1 MIIEITRSNHDSIK
15 NPAFAQY
22 AEIYL
27 QIYDNLLEQIEA
39 TGLSIDEHDDS
50 AAIAARREVLRQKG
64 ANFRNG
70 DRSIYVNAISPSCVA
85 CQTGVD
91 SQTFFISLKCHR
103 DCYFCFNPNQQDYE
117 FYLDNKR
124 DLIAEINGL
133 HASGVTLKHLAVTG
147 GEPLL
152 YPEELLAFYR
162 HARTLF
168 PDVYM
173 RLYTSGDQLTPE
185 LLQDLRDAGLEEIR
199 FSVRAHDSEKAQ
211 RHTLDRMAL
220 AKQVI
225 PEVMVEMP
233 VVPGTGEWM
242 RELLLKLD
250 ELKIASINLLE
261 FCYPFANPDAFKER
275 GFKIRHRPYQVPY
288 DYWYA
293 GGLPIAGSELL
304 CLELMEFAIDRG
316 LNIGVHYCS
325 LENKFTAQVYEQNAD
340 KGVPEILQ
348 LSQNGYYFRS
358 AKVFGA
364 DVPVV
369 LRKLERKSKRG
380 YQYNKQYDY
389 LEFHVND
396 VRLLRGMDIEVGITT
411 SVVETRER
419 DAYVRELKIDLTT
432 PKTFKVPAD
441 L

>member
-1 MIIEITRSNHDSIK
+1 MITEITRSNHDTIK
-15 NPAFAQY
+15 NPAFADY
-22 AEIYL
+22 AAIYL
-27 QIYDNLLEQIEA
+27 RIYDDLLEQIQA
-39 TGLSIDEHDDS
+39 TGLAVDEHDYS
-50 AAIAARREVLRQKG
+50 AEIAAQREVLRQKG
-64 ANFRNG
+64 ATFRNG

-103 DCYFCFNPNQQDYE
+103 DCYFCFNPNQQNYE
-117 FYLDNKR
+117 FYLENKR
-124 DLIAEINGL
+124 DVMAELEGL
-133 HASGVTLKHLAVTG
+133 YATGVKLKHLAVTG

-152 YPEELLAFYR
+152 FPEEMLAFYR
-162 HARTLF
+162 RARELY

-185 LLQDLRDAGLEEIR
+185 LLQALRDAGLEEIR
-199 FSVRAHDSEKAQ
+199 FSVRAHDTEKAQ
-211 RHTLDRMAL
+211 RHTLDRIAL
-220 AKQVI
+220 AKQFI

-233 VVPGTGEWM
+233 VVPGSDEWM
-242 RELLLKLD
+242 RELLLRLD
-250 ELKIASINLLE
+250 ELQVASINLLE
-261 FCYPFANPDAFKER
+261 FCYPFANAPAFDER
-275 GFKIRHRPYQVPY
+275 GYKIRQRPYHVPY

-293 GGLPIAGSELL
+293 GGLPISGSELL

-316 LNIGVHYCS
+316 LTIGVHYCS
-325 LENKFTAQVYEQNAD
+325 LENKFTAQVYEQNVD
-340 KGVPEILQ
+340 KPVPEILQ

-358 AKVFGA
+358 AKVFG
-364 DVPVV
+364 DDIPPV

-380 YQYNKQYDY
+380 FQYNKQHGY

-396 VRLLRGMDIEVGITT
+396 VRLLRGMDVEVGITT
-411 SVVETRER
+411 SVVETRDR

-432 PKTFKVPAD
+432 PKTFRVPDD